1 MNEFNNGNDLSKEL
15 LMGKAMHFFRILFQP
30 RFSVHDQPKD
40 FLCLIIDFKN
50 ERLPTIILEEGK

>member
-1 MNEFNNGNDLSKEL
+1 
-15 LMGKAMHFFRILFQP
+15 MGSAMHFFRILFQP